1 MNTKLKCLLLDDELP
16 RLTYLKLLC
25 EQIPELEVVKA
36 YNNPQKFL
44 EEWPSLD
51 FDLCILD
58 IEMPVMNGLQ
68 VANLMKGKPVIFTT
82 AYREYAA
89 EAFDLEAIDYIRK
102 PIQKERLIQAV
113 NKARTFLGT
122 KGEKKQFIQFNTD
135 KGKSILF
142 FDQILYIKTAERD
155 SRDKEALMADGTSL
169 LLKNITFNQLT
180 EQLPKRLFVRINK
193 QEILALKAVQFFSYD
208 EITTNIPVASGG
220 NLKLTLGDSF
230 RDEFIQKLK
239 V

>member
-1 MNTKLKCLLLDDELP
+1 MLLDDELP
-16 RLTYLKLLC
+16 GLTYLKLLC
-25 EQIPELEVVKA
+25 EQIPELEVVRA

-44 EEWPSLD
+44 EEWFLLD

-68 VANLMKGKPVIFTT
+68 VANLLKGKPVIFTT

-102 PIQKERLIQAV
+102 PIQKERLLQAI
-113 NKARTFLGT
+113 NKARIFLGA

-155 SRDKEALMADGTSL
+155 SRDKEVLMADGATL
-169 LLKNITFNQLT
+169 VLKNISFNQLI
-180 EQLPKRLFVRINK
+180 QRLPETLFARINK
-193 QEILALKAVQFFSYD
+193 QEILAIKTVQFFSYD
-208 EITTNIPVASGG
+208 EITTNIPAEPGS

-230 RDEFIQKLK
+230 RNEFIQKLK
-239 V
+239 I